1 MLKNVQFIN
10 ATNQKYVEY
19 FRMIGML
26 EYEVGKKATL
36 TTLIKKLEFVSNVE
50 DVSEDEQ
57 NIILKTKNTTFEF
70 RKLTSEE
77 LGFQENYQTLYKE
90 MQEHL

>member
-10 ATNQKYVEY
+10 ATNQKYLEY

>member
-1 MLKNVQFIN
+1 MLKNVQFLN

-36 TTLIKKLEFVSNVE
+36 TTLIKKLEFISDVE
-50 DVSEDEQ
+50 DVLEDEQ
-57 NIILKTKNTTFEF
+57 TIILKTKNTKFEF
-70 RKLTSEE
+70 RKLTEEE
-77 LGFQENYQTLYKE
+77 LCFQENYQSLYKE

>member
-36 TTLIKKLEFVSNVE
+36 TTLIKKLEFVSDVE
-50 DVSEDEQ
+50 DISEDEQ
-57 NIILKTKNTTFEF
+57 NIILKTK
-70 RKLTSEE
+70 KS
-77 LGFQENYQTLYKE
+77 
-90 MQEHL
+90 